1 MSLPSVTIELF
12 GVPRARAG
20 RKDLIVSA
28 ATAGEALIA
37 AIKECPGLAEVCR
50 SDRSLAPQYLLSL
63 DGKRFVTDLS
73 ELLSSGD
80 RLLIFS
86 ADAGG

>member
-20 RKDLIVSA
+20 RKELVVAA
-28 ATAGEALIA
+28 ATAAEALA
-37 AIKECPGLAEVCR
+37 AAVKECPGLAEVCR
-50 SDRSLAPQYLLSL
+50 ADRRLAPQYLLSL

-73 ELLSSGD
+73 EALSCGD
-80 RLLIFS
+80 RLLLFS

>member
-20 RKDLIVSA
+20 RKNLTVSA
-28 ATAGEALIA
+28 ATAGEALAA
-37 AIKECPGLAEVCR
+37 AIKECPGLEGVCR
-50 SDRSLAPQYLLSL
+50 ADRRLAPQYLLSL
-63 DGKRFVTDLS
+63 DGQRFVNDLS
-73 ELLSSGD
+73 EALKAGD
-80 RLLIFS
+80 RLLLFS

>member
-20 RKDLIVSA
+20 RKELVVSA
-28 ATAGEALIA
+28 ATAGEALA
-37 AIKECPGLAEVCR
+37 AAVEECPGLGEVCAA
-50 SDRSLAPQYLLSL
+50 DRRLAPQYLLSL

-73 ELLSSGD
+73 ETLKAGD
-80 RLLIFS
+80 RLLLLS